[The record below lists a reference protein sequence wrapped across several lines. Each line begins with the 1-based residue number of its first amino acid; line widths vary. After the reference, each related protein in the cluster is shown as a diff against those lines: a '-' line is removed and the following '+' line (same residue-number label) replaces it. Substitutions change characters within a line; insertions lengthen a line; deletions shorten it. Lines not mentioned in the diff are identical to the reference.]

1 MYLTHKHIFKHM
13 NTFEMKG
20 ENTVHIQNEMKHQIV
35 EILVPAL
42 KVKSIPQ
49 HCKKEPTLSCI
60 KKIKSYNTC
69 ICLYRIYCD

>member
-13 NTFEMKG
+13 KG
-20 ENTVHIQNEMKHQIV
+20 KNTVHIPNEMKHQIV

-49 HCKKEPTLSCI
+49 HCKKEPTLFCI
-60 KKIKSYNTC
+60 KKKNKIIQHVY
-69 ICLYRIYCD
+69 LFV